1 MSEEQPPA
9 RPKLIVPGT
18 EPGAGS
24 NKLVVPDDASN
35 HPVPQLAIPADEQ
48 PPMTPANVPVVEEQ
62 VAQETEEVV
71 EPVKIAEM
79 TPPPAEEDGV
89 VVEAAAAEAA
99 AAEAA
104 AAEAAAAEAAA
115 AEAAAAE
122 AAAAAEVFRQ
132 QQEAQLAAQQQ
143 EAQLAAQQQEAQLAA
158 QQQEAQQVQIAAQQL
173 AAQQQAQMVAQQQ
186 AQMAAQ
192 QQAQM
197 AAQQQVY
204 GQQGMLPPGMQQQ
217 GAPMVGQPK
226 GIPGWAIFL
235 IGFLAALLISIVVF
249 KFTPVGEGLI
259 GEDLKAKGWKKI
271 KQSAEEETE

>member
-1 MSEEQPPA
+1 MSEEQPPT
-9 RPKLIVPGT
+9 RPKLIVPGA

-24 NKLVVPDDASN
+24 NKLVVPDDAAN
-35 HPVPQLAIPADEQ
+35 HPAPQLAVPAEEQ
-48 PPMTPANVPVVEEQ
+48 PPVTPENVPVVEEQ

-104 AAEAAAAEAAA
+104 AA
-115 AEAAAAE
+115 
-122 AAAAAEVFRQ
+122 AEVLR
-132 QQEAQLAAQQQ
+132 
-143 EAQLAAQQQEAQLAA
+143 QQQEAQLAA

-192 QQAQM
+192 QQ
-197 AAQQQVY
+197 VY

-217 GAPMVGQPK
+217 GVPMVGQPK

-259 GEDLKAKGWKKI
+259 GEDLKAKGWKKV

>member
-24 NKLVVPDDASN
+24 NKLVVPDDAAN
-35 HPVPQLAIPADEQ
+35 HPAPQLAIPADEQ

-79 TPPPAEEDGV
+79 TPPPAEQDGV

-99 AAEAA
+99 AAEA
-104 AAEAAAAEAAA
+104 
-115 AEAAAAE
+115 

-143 EAQLAAQQQEAQLAA
+143 EAQLAAQQQEAQ
-158 QQQEAQQVQIAAQQL
+158 QMQIAAQQL